1 MNTTND
7 SIEKKCYF
15 DYLVNKYTS
24 SVRSQKEQEQKAQYN
39 TTMKVANGQTVA
51 VKTAD

>member
-1 MNTTND
+1 MSTTNN

-24 SVRSQKEQEQKAQYN
+24 SVRSQKEQEQKVQYN
-39 TTMKVANGQTVA
+39 TTMKLANVQTVA
-51 VKTAD
+51 LKTTD